1 MNQAQ
6 VQALR
11 NLADGLH
18 LSQRLDWEWVGRV
31 AAQRMCW
38 ITEDRARDYAALYG
52 GIARPMTEAA

>member
-18 LSQRLDWEWVGRV
+18 LGQQLDWEWIGRSGS
-31 AAQRMCW
+31 QRMFW
-38 ITEDRARDYAALYG
+38 ITEERARDYAAVYG